1 MMRDRIALDRHL
13 EYAMRLTK
21 NAAPGFACIAALALC
36 GCGGGGDG
44 GSGGGSANQT
54 PIAAAKVTGE
64 AVANA
69 TTRFDT
75 AGTTDPDGQLVQRTW
90 AYGDGQSGI
99 DDSHIYAAP
108 GSYSARYTVTDNAG
122 ATATATVQ
130 VAVAKCSAAGTRQ
143 AVLSP
148 FPTVCAQTTLGEIV
162 LEVYPTETPQT
173 AANFLKYVGDGF
185 YSATLIDRVVRDFVI
200 QGGGFT
206 TGMVAKPPTYAPIP
220 LENQNRLR
228 NWQYTLAM
236 ARSSDPNSATSQ
248 FYINLQDNF
257 SLDRDP
263 ANPSPNGYAV
273 FGQVISG
280 TATVDAIGRV
290 ATGTRSGVA
299 DVPTQDV
306 VVRGLLRLP

>member
-1 MMRDRIALDRHL
+1 
-13 EYAMRLTK
+13 MRLTK
-21 NAAPGFACIAALALC
+21 SSAPGLACAAALALL
-36 GCGGGGDG
+36 GCGGGG
-44 GSGGGSANQT
+44 GGGGGNDNKPPT
-54 PIAAAKVTGE
+54 AAAKLTGE

-75 AGTTDPDGQLVQRTW
+75 SGTADSDGQIVQRTW
-90 AYGDGQSGI
+90 AYGDGQSGT
-99 DDSHIYAAP
+99 DDSHVYTAP
-108 GSYSARYTVTDNAG
+108 GNYSAAYTVTDNAG
-122 ATATATVQ
+122 AAATASVTVS
-130 VAVAKCSAAGTRQ
+130 VAKCSAAGTRQ

-148 FPTVCAQTTLGEIV
+148 YPTVCAQTTLGEIV
-162 LEVYPTETPQT
+162 LEVYPTEAPQT

-185 YSATLIDRVVRDFVI
+185 YSGTLIHRVVRDFVI

-206 TGMVAKPPTYAPIP
+206 AGMIAKAPTYAPIP

-236 ARSSDPNSATSQ
+236 ARATDPNSATSQ

-257 SLDRDP
+257 SLDRN
-263 ANPSPNGYAV
+263 ASNPSPNGYAV
-273 FGQVISG
+273 FGQAISG

-290 ATGTRSGVA
+290 ATGVKAGFS

-306 VVRGLLRLP
+306 VIRGMLKLP